1 MDFNAP
7 LDSVKNQILKDII
20 QHGAIST
27 NKSLWPFITSKTS
40 FILINITK
48 TAI

>member
-1 MDFNAP
+1 MDFIAP

-27 NKSLWPFITSKTS
+27 NKKVSDLSLLVKP
-40 FILINITK
+40 ILF
-48 TAI
+48 